1 MAKGKTNRTI
11 TFHNKI
17 SQNFREVH
25 VDGAFGS
32 ITPPGFVNLNFY
44 AERLPIPKATDYT
57 INDNN
62 TLGEKVNDSN
72 DSKTGVVREYEFG
85 IYCDLKTAIN
95 IRNFLSERITE
106 LEKALNPN
114 V

>member
-1 MAKGKTNRTI
+1 MAKEKKSTQRTV

-17 SQNFREVH
+17 SQNFREIH

-44 AERLPIPKATDYT
+44 AERLPIPKSTDY
-57 INDNN
+57 IVNDNS
-62 TLGEKVNDSN
+62 LGEKLNDSQ

-95 IRNFLSERITE
+95 IRNFLTERISE
-106 LEKALNPN
+106 LETLMPKT
-114 V
+114 